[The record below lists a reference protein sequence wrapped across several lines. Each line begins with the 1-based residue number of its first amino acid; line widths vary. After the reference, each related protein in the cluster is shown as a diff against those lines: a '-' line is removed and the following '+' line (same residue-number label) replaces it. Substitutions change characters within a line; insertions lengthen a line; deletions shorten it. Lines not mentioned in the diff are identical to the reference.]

1 MIVPLPPLLPV
12 GDIEERLRLIFP
24 EGVPNRTYCIR
35 EMAARAVFVMLYGG
49 AIAGAEHYIRPDQ
62 ITRMTN
68 RQAVRGS
75 DEQRLAWTS
84 ASLRKSRSAIHGRWY
99 AANTREPI
107 RDETLRNGLIP
118 AGAVVVRP
126 GTPTTSSVPRYAL
139 SDAFAA
145 LFDPVATGDG
155 LAAAIAAWQAA
166 NLSAGARA
174 RIQLVRRGVVASRE
188 GVVVAFPNGETRR
201 LTAGPSSLI
210 AKAVIEE
217 FSPRFLGNA
226 GVVFLS
232 ESGNRVVAR
241 DEQLARD
248 IGLEILPDKLLPDIV
263 MVDLAPAEP
272 LLVFVEAVATGGP
285 ISADRRAALLRLATD
300 AGFGARQAAFVSAY
314 LDRDKAVFK
323 ATAPELAWDS
333 FVWFASE
340 PDKIIQ
346 MHNGASARGRRLVD
360 LM

>member
-1 MIVPLPPLLPV
+1 MPLPPLLPV
-12 GDIEERLRLIFP
+12 GDIEKRLRLIFP
-24 EGVPNRTYCIR
+24 EGTPNRTYCIR
-35 EMAARAVFVMLYGG
+35 EMSARTVFVMLYAGAVGG
-49 AIAGAEHYIRPDQ
+49 AERYIRPDQ
-62 ITRMTN
+62 VTRMTN
-68 RQAVRGS
+68 RQAARVT
-75 DEQRLAWTS
+75 DEQRLAWTAS
-84 ASLRKSRSAIHGRWY
+84 SLRRSKSAIHGRWY

-126 GTPTTSSVPRYAL
+126 GMPTTSSAPRYAL

-145 LFDPVATGDG
+145 LFDPAAGDG
-155 LAAAIAAWQAA
+155 LSAAIAAWQAA

-174 RIQLVRRGVVASRE
+174 RIQLVRRGAVASRE

-210 AKAVIEE
+210 AKVVIEE
-217 FSPRFLGNA
+217 FGPRFLGNA
-226 GVVFLS
+226 GVIFLS

-248 IGLEILPDKLLPDIV
+248 IGLTILPDKLLPDIV

-300 AGFGARQAAFVSAY
+300 AGFGVRHAAFVSAY
-314 LDRDKAVFK
+314 LDRNKAVFK
-323 ATAPELAWDS
+323 ATVSALAWDT

-340 PDKIIQ
+340 PDNIIQ
-346 MHNGASARGRRLVD
+346 MHNGGSARGRRLVD